1 MVRIEK
7 DIYECKH
14 LDGSISYRVVLR
26 LIKGI
31 TLPHKETELYL
42 TGDYIVKLTANPYAE
57 EVRFQDLE
65 SARVYADQLA
75 KEYLSKVE
83 PFEVVESK
91 LIESTRHEH
100 TIREA

>member
-14 LDGSISYRVVLR
+14 LDGSVSYRVVLR
-26 LIKGI
+26 LIKG
-31 TLPHKETELYL
+31 TPPYHVETDLYL
-42 TGDYIVKLTANPYAE
+42 TGDFIVTITESPYAE

-65 SARVYADQLA
+65 AAMVYADQLA

-91 LIESTRHEH
+91 LIE
-100 TIREA
+100 